1 MHNIRERENVYN
13 SRERDNVY
21 KRRERDNVYKSRE
34 REPFLCNMCSLLPSR
49 AERDKSLPTSFCLF
63 GLCQKFISSANK
75 NISNGCG
82 SHGLLVMGGSSCPI
96 IGYWMYIFNSYLW

>member
-1 MHNIRERENVYN
+1 MFITVEREIMCIRGE
-13 SRERDNVY
+13 REIMCIRV
-21 KRRERDNVYKSRE
+21 E

>member
-1 MHNIRERENVYN
+1 MFITVEREIMCIRGE
-13 SRERDNVY
+13 REIMCIRV
-21 KRRERDNVYKSRE
+21 ERE